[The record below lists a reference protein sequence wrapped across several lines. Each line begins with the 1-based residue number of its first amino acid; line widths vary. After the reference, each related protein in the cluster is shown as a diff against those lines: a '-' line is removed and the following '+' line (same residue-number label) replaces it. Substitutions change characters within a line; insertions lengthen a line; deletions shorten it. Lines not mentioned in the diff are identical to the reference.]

1 MLNHEHLFNQALYL
15 AIIFSAI
22 PLFASM
28 IVGVVLSV
36 LQASTQI
43 QENTLT
49 FVPKLFTI
57 VSLLYLCRDLYLSKM
72 IDFTQNVLNSIMLIQ

>member
-22 PLFASM
+22 PLFTSM
-28 IVGVVLSV
+28 LVGVVLSV
-36 LQASTQI
+36 LQAATQI

-49 FVPKLFTI
+49 FVPVSYTHLTLPTI
-57 VSLLYLCRDLYLSKM
+57 LL
-72 IDFTQNVLNSIMLIQ
+72 V

>member
-1 MLNHEHLFNQALYL
+1 MLNHEYLFNQALYL
-15 AIIFSAI
+15 AIMFSAI

-28 IVGVVLSV
+28 IIGIILSV

-57 VSLLYLCRDLYLSKM
+57 VSILYLCRDLYLSKI
-72 IDFTQNVLNSIMLIQ
+72 IDFTQNILNSIMLIQ